1 MVTVDVVLDSAGLL
15 KSCQVSGHAGAGPR
29 NGDVVCAAVSVLS
42 RTALRTLSKTEGVTA
57 RGKAPKRG
65 ELFMEIEYTE
75 ACTGQV
81 AGITAFLLEG
91 FVSVSEE
98 FPEHCCVR
106 IQRERR

>member
-1 MVTVDVVLDSAGLL
+1 MINVDVVLDSAGILR
-15 KSCQVSGHAGAGPR
+15 SCQVSGHAGAGPR

-42 RTALRTLSKTEGVTA
+42 RTALRTLSKIEGVTA
-57 RGKAPKRG
+57 RGNAPERG
-65 ELFMEIEYTE
+65 KLFMEIDYTE
-75 ACTGQV
+75 ACMAQV
-81 AGITAFLLEG
+81 AGITVFLLEG

>member
-1 MVTVDVVLDSAGLL
+1 MVSVDVVLDAAGLL
-15 KSCQVSGHAGAGPR
+15 KNCTISGHAGAGPR
-29 NGDVVCAAVSVLS
+29 NGDLVCAAISVLS
-42 RTALRTLSKTEGVTA
+42 RTALRTLSKTDGVTA
-57 RGKAPKRG
+57 RGKAPQRG

-91 FVSVSEE
+91 FVSISEE
-98 FPEHCCVR
+98 FPEHCSVR

>member
-1 MVTVDVVLDSAGLL
+1 MVSVDLVLDSADLL

-42 RTALRTLSKTEGVTA
+42 RTALKTLSHIDGVFA
-57 RGKAPKRG
+57 YGKAPKRG
-65 ELFMEIEYTE
+65 ELFMEIRYTE
-75 ACTGQV
+75 ACKGQV
-81 AGITAFLLEG
+81 AGITAFLLDG
-91 FVSVSEE
+91 FTSIEEE

>member
-1 MVTVDVVLDSAGLL
+1 MVTVDVVLDHAGLI

-42 RTALRTLSKTEGVTA
+42 RTALRTLSKLEGVSV
-57 RGKAPKRG
+57 RGKAPQRG
-65 ELFMEIEYTE
+65 DLFMEIEYTE
-75 ACTGQV
+75 ACRGQV

-91 FVSVSEE
+91 FISVSEE

>member
-1 MVTVDVVLDSAGLL
+1 MVAVDVVLDPAGLI
-15 KSCQVSGHAGAGPR
+15 KSCKVSGHAGAGPR

-42 RTALRTLSKTEGVTA
+42 RTALRTLTKTDGVTA
-57 RGKAPKRG
+57 RGKAPQRG
-65 ELFMEIEYTE
+65 ELFMEIDYTE
-75 ACTGQV
+75 ASKDQV

-91 FVSVSEE
+91 MLSVSEE

>member
-1 MVTVDVVLDSAGLL
+1 MIHVDVVLDSEGILR
-15 KSCQVSGHAGAGPR
+15 SCQVSGHAGAGPR

-42 RTALRTLSKTEGVTA
+42 RTALRTLSKIEGVTA
-57 RGKAPKRG
+57 RGKAPERG
-65 ELFMEIEYTE
+65 ELFMEIDYTE
-75 ACTGQV
+75 ACMAQV

-91 FVSVSEE
+91 LVSVSEE